1 MSRWIH
7 EIWDGGIGR
16 GRRRTEV
23 CCVVE
28 LSICELGFGMS
39 RVGISKNSK
48 LKEMRRVGGMGKG
61 WRREEGEE
69 GRSGEGEWTSFFI
82 F

>member
-1 MSRWIH
+1 M
-7 EIWDGGIGR
+7 
-16 GRRRTEV
+16 

-28 LSICELGFGMS
+28 LGICELGFGMS

-69 GRSGEGEWTSFFI
+69 GRSGEGE
-82 F
+82 